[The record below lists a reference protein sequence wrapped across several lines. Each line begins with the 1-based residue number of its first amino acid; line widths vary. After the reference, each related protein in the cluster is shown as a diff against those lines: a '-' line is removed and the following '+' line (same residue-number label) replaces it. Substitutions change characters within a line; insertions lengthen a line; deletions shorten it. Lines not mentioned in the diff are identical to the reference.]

1 MPNLNQLI
9 ITSADYKIML
19 IVLTASGSRSFP
31 LLTVDS
37 IDWEDASE
45 NEDIYAVGTEDP
57 IGNKSNANKYSGKI
71 TLEIGESNALLSVC
85 GFNSAIRIRN
95 ATLAITAI
103 VGAYSKVYNAVNI
116 NRDASSTKAKDKSS
130 MTSWDFSAVSLT

>member
-1 MPNLNQLI
+1 MNLNQLI
-9 ITSADYKIML
+9 ITSADYKIIL
-19 IVLTASGSRSFP
+19 IVPTATGSKTFP

-45 NEDIYAVGTEDP
+45 NEDIYAVGSEDP

-71 TLEIGESNALLSVC
+71 SLEVGESNALLQIC

-103 VGAYSKVYNAVNI
+103 VGGYAKVYNAVNI
-116 NRDASSTKAKDKSS
+116 NRDASGTKAKDKSS
-130 MTSWDFSAVSLT
+130 MTAWDFNAVSLT